1 MKELRFRLFVIV
13 AAVALSIYLL
23 WPTYQDYQN
32 NKVVKQY
39 LEHVKDSLLQVNP
52 NISKSE
58 LEKILLAKEDSIH
71 SNNKE
76 FQKAREKRI
85 KLGLDLQGGMY
96 LVLEVNTGKLLER
109 LAKDPDATF
118 KQIMKE
124 ANEEAKLS
132 DEDLVSIIVRKLKER
147 GIRLSR
153 YFGNIRQSD
162 SEIID
167 RLRQQEKDA
176 VTRAIEIIR
185 NRVDQYG
192 VSEPSIQQQG
202 SRRIVVELPGVSK
215 EEEAKR
221 LLQGRAL
228 LEFKLVKDPEFAIP
242 ILNKIDQVLAKA
254 LGLDSTATDTA
265 KTDSTEQMSK
275 EEFAKKHPF
284 FAVALINPQSPYPDA
299 FVKAEDR
306 AKVMKYLNMP
316 EVKNVIPD
324 NVQFLFSAKP
334 VITQNGVQYYKLCML
349 NKKAE
354 LTGGV
359 ITDARANIDPQTTSP
374 VVNMTM
380 NSEGAREWARITG
393 ANIKKRCAIVL
404 DGYVYSA
411 PVIQSKIPSGRSQI
425 SGIGN
430 MDEARLLEI
439 VLKAGALPA
448 PVDIIEERTVGPS
461 LGEDSISKGFNSTII
476 GFFIVAVFMILYYRR
491 AGTLADLALLFTVI
505 FIMGVLA
512 AFHATLTLPG
522 IAGIILTIGMAVD
535 ANVIIFERIREEME
549 TGKTMRAAIESGFKN
564 SYSAIF
570 DANITTFFT
579 GIILYQF
586 GSGPVQGFALT
597 LMIGIV
603 SSLFAALVITKVLF
617 EYMLYKGM
625 KITIGGR
632 KHPFRN
638 INFNFLGKRKIAYIV
653 SGSLFAIGLISI
665 IVRGLSYGIDFKGGS
680 EIALQFEKPISISQ
694 VREKI
699 NKVGLGKVEVKTF
712 GGETGILLR
721 TELQEIP
728 KNVYPNVLKAIDKK
742 IKEVM
747 PNVHYT
753 ITDSSINS
761 VTYKFDTPEIASEIT
776 DKLFEAG
783 FQTSKA
789 MQTNDNKEMIVRV
802 GIADWIELSLA
813 KEFPNNHFTL
823 LKEDKVGPKIGKEL
837 KMDAIIAIVLALIVI
852 LIYLGFRFKFV
863 FASGAVVALFHDVMI
878 TLGLFSLLYG
888 WVKFLNFEINIDVV
902 AAFLTLVGYSI
913 NDTVVVFDR
922 IREDIKVHKTAPL
935 EENMNKAINKTL
947 SRTIITSLT
956 TLFVVTVLL
965 FFGGEVL
972 RGFAFT
978 LFFGIIIGTYSS
990 VFIASPFVLEYVK
1003 RKKIKIQF

>member
-1 MKELRFRLFVIV
+1 MKELRFRLILITAF
-13 AAVALSIYLL
+13 VALSIYLL

-32 NKVVKQY
+32 NQQVQQY
-39 LEHVKDSLLQVNP
+39 LEHVKDSLKVANP
-52 NISKSE
+52 TLAPAKVDS
-58 LEKILLAKEDSIH
+58 ILVAKEDSIH

-96 LVLEVNTGKLLER
+96 LVLEVNTGKLLEK

-124 ANEEAKLS
+124 ANQEAKLS
-132 DEDLVSIIVRKLKER
+132 DEDLVTIVVRKLKER

-153 YFGNIRQSD
+153 YFGSIRQSD
-162 SEIID
+162 NEIID
-167 RLRQQEKDA
+167 KLRQQEKDA

-228 LEFKLVKDPEFAIP
+228 LEFKLVKDADFAIP
-242 ILNKIDQVLAKA
+242 IMNKIDQVLAKT
-254 LGLDSTATDTA
+254 LSKDTTAVDTA
-265 KTDSTEQMSK
+265 KTDSTQQMTK

-284 FAVALINPQSPYPDA
+284 YAVAVVNPQSPYPDA

-306 AKVMKYLNMP
+306 AKVMKYLTMP
-316 EVKNVIPD
+316 AVKNVIPD

-334 VITQNGVQYYKLCML
+334 VVTQNGVQYYKLYML

-359 ITDARANIDPQTTSP
+359 ITDARANIDPQTTAP
-374 VVNMTM
+374 IVNMTM

-404 DGYVYSA
+404 DGLVYSA

-430 MDEARLLEI
+430 MDEAKLLEI

-461 LGEDSISKGFNSTII
+461 LGQDSISKGFNSTII
-476 GFFIVAVFMILYYRR
+476 GFLIVAIFMVLYYRR
-491 AGTLADLALLFTVI
+491 SGVVADLALLFTVL

-535 ANVIIFERIREEME
+535 ANVIIFERIREELDS
-549 TGKTMRAAIESGFKN
+549 GKTMRASIESGFSN

-597 LMIGIV
+597 LMIGII
-603 SSLFAALVITKVLF
+603 SSLFAAIVITKVFLEF
-617 EYMLYKGM
+617 MLYKGM
-625 KITIGGR
+625 KINVGGR

-638 INFNFLGKRKIAYIV
+638 VNFDFLGNRRKAYII
-653 SGSLFAIGLISI
+653 SGTLFTIGIISI
-665 IVRGLSYGIDFKGGS
+665 IFRGLSYGIDFKGGS
-680 EIALQFEKPISISQ
+680 EIALQFDKPIEISQ
-694 VREKI
+694 VREKVSKI
-699 NKVGLGKVEVKTF
+699 GLGKVEVKTF
-712 GGETGILLR
+712 GGDNGILLR
-721 TELQEIP
+721 TELQNIP
-728 KNVYPNVLKAIDKK
+728 KKVYPQILNAIDAKMKK
-742 IKEVM
+742 IM
-747 PNVHYT
+747 PNVKYE
-753 ITDSSINS
+753 IVDSSLSS
-761 VTYKFDTPEIASEIT
+761 VTYKFDNPKIANEIT
-776 DKLFEAG
+776 EKLFKAG

-789 MQTNDNKEMIVRV
+789 TRSPDNKEMVVRV
-802 GIADWIELSLA
+802 GISDLIELSLA

-863 FASGAVVALFHDVMI
+863 FASGAVIALFHDVMI
-878 TLGLFSLLYG
+878 TLGMFSLLYG
-888 WVKFLNFEINIDVV
+888 WVSFLNLDINIDVV

-956 TLFVVTVLL
+956 TLFVVTILL

-1003 RKKIKIQF
+1003 KRKMKIQF